1 MAFRGVSFTPSAAQQ
16 YLASVASRTANPST
30 RALSTI
36 SSGEKAVDAMLDVE
50 KNNQKYSTELAT
62 RAIMEAGAIER
73 QKIASENSLKEA
85 KLRNKSTRADKL
97 TAFGNFRGS
106 RQLATP
112 AMIPMAGTRAEQ
124 NNALKSTLSNI
135 DGSANKIDRQDKNL
149 LNKFKK
155 NELLEMDTDALLNNI
170 DQKLIGIQE
179 QQVLN
184 QRPPIQKVEEDLVGN
199 LDKGLYDFLTP
210 GIVNDSNLG
219 ISAFKSP
226 AEILAEK
233 NAKAYADKGGF
244 DVSGYL
250 GI

>member
-16 YLASVASRTANPST
+16 YLASVGARTANPST

-36 SSGEKAVDAMLDVE
+36 ASGDTAVDAMLDVE
-50 KNNQKYSTELAT
+50 KNNQKYSNELAT
-62 RAIMEAGAIER
+62 RALMEAGAIER

-85 KLRNKSTRADKL
+85 ELRQKSTLADKL
-97 TAFGNFRGS
+97 TAFSNLRGS

-112 AMIPMAGTRAEQ
+112 SMIPMAGTRAEQ

-155 NELLEMDTDALLNNI
+155 NQLLELDTDSLLNNI
-170 DQKLIGIQE
+170 DQKLIGMQE

-184 QRPPIQKVEEDLVGN
+184 QRPEIQKVQEDLVGN

-219 ISAFKSP
+219 INAFKSP
-226 AEILAEK
+226 AQILAEQ
-233 NAKAYADKGGF
+233 NAKNYADKGGF
-244 DVSGYL
+244 NVTGYL